1 MDNQGSLC
9 IRRTFPILK
18 TEPKT
23 KLECWET
30 ERMMGQRKMLKK
42 LIKYSKRK
50 FASLTRKGTNKKKT
64 EDKSWKKKIN
74 KSLMLRQFPRRQK
87 RKRWVIEENVKKEK
101 KKKKERKK
109 RKSNS
114 GSLVLICGT
123 LERTMKTENIKK
135 KEGKK
140 LTRTEECKSA

>member
-1 MDNQGSLC
+1 MSNRG
-9 IRRTFPILK
+9 
-18 TEPKT
+18 
-23 KLECWET
+23 
-30 ERMMGQRKMLKK
+30 
-42 LIKYSKRK
+42 KRK
-50 FASLTRKGTNKKKT
+50 
-64 EDKSWKKKIN
+64 
-74 KSLMLRQFPRRQK
+74 K
-87 RKRWVIEENVKKEK
+87 RK